1 MEFSHVIRNQTFFSS
16 PLLEAY
22 YKGDKLKH
30 FHSFTPDLKGVEDA
44 MNVKSSFS
52 QQKRDDLVQ
61 DLYHQYDEAEIDLT
75 KSVEVKTNI
84 DKLKSPN
91 TFTITTGQQI
101 HLGLGPLYVIY
112 KIFDV
117 IALSR
122 QLSEQYADNQFVPV
136 FWMAT
141 EDHDLDEIASVSY
154 FGNQT
159 KWNTNQ
165 SGAVG
170 RMNTEGIADMFYKLI
185 DTYQF
190 SEEQKDFLNRT
201 AQVYDQSKNLSIAF
215 RRLLHDYVGDTGL
228 IIIDPDS
235 KALKSSFTEV
245 MIDELNYANKKGLQ
259 ETTNQLEV
267 SGFKKQLRVRP
278 CNLFLLQKNDRIRI
292 DALSDISTENSESF
306 VKDNFKNL
314 SPNAALR
321 PLYQEWV
328 LPNVCC
334 VLGSSELNYWLQLK
348 GLFDNYEVSMPSLH
362 VRTSCVVVPHKLK
375 EDFFDD
381 NSINWFE
388 DETVIALKQSEK
400 LKNLREI
407 HNKKLILIKSS
418 IASYDKEISKTFEGF
433 NLVNKWS
440 KLLDKLNDIEQL
452 VDKQWSLKINQS
464 TDLKKVLN
472 IKKRYFNSL
481 EIQERRDHFGMHVEL
496 FNSKLDFI
504 QHVFGFS
511 ASQRVWVIFS

>member
-1 MEFSHVIRNQTFFSS
+1 
-16 PLLEAY
+16 
-22 YKGDKLKH
+22 
-30 FHSFTPDLKGVEDA
+30 
-44 MNVKSSFS
+44 
-52 QQKRDDLVQ
+52 
-61 DLYHQYDEAEIDLT
+61 
-75 KSVEVKTNI
+75 
-84 DKLKSPN
+84 
-91 TFTITTGQQI
+91 
-101 HLGLGPLYVIY
+101 
-112 KIFDV
+112 
-117 IALSR
+117 
-122 QLSEQYADNQFVPV
+122 
-136 FWMAT
+136 
-141 EDHDLDEIASVSY
+141 
-154 FGNQT
+154 
-159 KWNTNQ
+159 
-165 SGAVG
+165 
-170 RMNTEGIADMFYKLI
+170 
-185 DTYQF
+185 
-190 SEEQKDFLNRT
+190 
-201 AQVYDQSKNLSIAF
+201 
-215 RRLLHDYVGDTGL
+215 
-228 IIIDPDS
+228 
-235 KALKSSFTEV
+235 
-245 MIDELNYANKKGLQ
+245 
-259 ETTNQLEV
+259 
-267 SGFKKQLRVRP
+267 
-278 CNLFLLQKNDRIRI
+278 
-292 DALSDISTENSESF
+292 
-306 VKDNFKNL
+306 
-314 SPNAALR
+314 
-321 PLYQEWV
+321 
-328 LPNVCC
+328 
-334 VLGSSELNYWLQLK
+334 
-348 GLFDNYEVSMPSLH
+348 LH